1 MKRDSQSSAIDAAL
15 ALYGC
20 AVIAFMV
27 LPILVVI
34 PMSFNDA
41 AAFEIIPSNPS
52 LTQYARLFGSE
63 QWMTVL
69 WRSVRIAAT
78 VMVFAGAIGTIA
90 ALGITLASRRV
101 QPLLEA
107 IFLAPQIVPSIV
119 IAAAAYYIFVFL
131 GLVGSSLG
139 IVIMH
144 TLLALPFVVVMV
156 RGRLQGISPDLA
168 HASASLGAGPFR
180 TFLHVTLP
188 QLRIALVGASVL
200 AFHVS
205 FDEVVLALFL
215 SGARNKTLPVQ
226 LWETILFEV
235 SPILPAISVV
245 VLTLPILIVAP
256 VIWMQRRAAATPPT
270 MESR

>member
-1 MKRDSQSSAIDAAL
+1 MMKKSPRWRTIDIAL
-15 ALYGC
+15 TLYGC

-27 LPILVVI
+27 LPIIVVV

-41 AAFEIIPSNPS
+41 AKFEIIPSNPS
-52 LTQYARLFGSE
+52 VAQYARLFGSE
-63 QWMTVL
+63 QWMAVL
-69 WRSVRIAAT
+69 WRSVQIAAI
-78 VMVFAGAIGTIA
+78 VMVFAGVIGTIA

-119 IAAAAYYIFVFL
+119 IAAAAYYVFVFL
-131 GLVGSSLG
+131 GLVGSTFG

-156 RGRLQGISPDLA
+156 RGRLQSMSPDLA
-168 HASASLGAGPFR
+168 QASASLGAGPIR
-180 TFLHVTLP
+180 TFLHIILP
-188 QLRIALVGASVL
+188 QLCVALIGAGVL

-245 VLTLPILIVAP
+245 VLALPILIIAP
-256 VIWMQRRAAATPPT
+256 VIWMQRRAGVQPT
-270 MESR
+270 METK